1 MSEVFYYLS
10 EVFFYLSEVFYYLP
24 EVFFYLPEAFYYL
37 PEVIFYL
44 PEVFYY
50 LLEVIFYL
58 PEVLNEGFRCFI
70 SYFRHI
76 FKRLTYTLSPTCKPD
91 EGFWV
96 KHAIS
101 DRKFGGL
108 DFFGRRLRGMQ
119 RVLNIVF
126 LNVKLGLA
134 IFFTCPLSPQNATNY
149 LLNNNFCR
157 GIFGKG
163 GE

>member
-1 MSEVFYYLS
+1 MSEVFYYLL
-10 EVFFYLSEVFYYLP
+10 EVIFYLPEVFYYLL
-24 EVFFYLPEAFYYL
+24 EVIFYLSEAFYYL

-96 KHAIS
+96 KHTIS

-108 DFFGRRLRGMQ
+108 DFFVVRLRGMQ
-119 RVLNIVF
+119 RVLSIGF
-126 LNVKLGLA
+126 FNVKLGQWSSQPNVDIAFLM
-134 IFFTCPLSPQNATNY
+134 
-149 LLNNNFCR
+149 
-157 GIFGKG
+157 FGKK
-163 GE
+163 